1 MRKSRQF
8 IPMLLLVSLCVVP
21 SEGQNQQTTTAN
33 TSDQLGP
40 LLARLGAR
48 IQRYT
53 DEITGL
59 SWTET
64 VRTEDLDGN
73 LKPKGKPKEYVY
85 EVIVTRRPSAQNPP
99 ETMLLVTRTLKTLDG
114 KPQKE
119 SDLKRSRCHDTN
131 PRPTYRIPLDFLLP
145 AEQNKYVFS
154 LTGESDLRGQ
164 KTIVVSVALMNPGET
179 PTFKIEDNCLRLTGS
194 LPMEGRLWID
204 PKTEEIVQL
213 SWQLEEPVEGKA
225 GAGVSMKGPFIV
237 FRPSRGLRY
246 ERNETTTQFMRL
258 DFQNPDQTLLVPR
271 ESEFLSLLRGAGHPG
286 FHSTTKYTEFKRF
299 LTDVKVKET
308 Q

>member
-1 MRKSRQF
+1 MRKYRHF

-21 SEGQNQQTTTAN
+21 SGGQGQQTTASN
-33 TSDQLGP
+33 SSDQLGP
-40 LLARLGAR
+40 LLSRLGAR

-64 VRTEDLDGN
+64 VRTEDLDEN
-73 LKPKGKPKEYVY
+73 LKPKGKAKEYVY
-85 EVIVTRRPSAQNPP
+85 EVIVTRRPSAQNPQ
-99 ETMLLVTRTLKTLDG
+99 ETTLLVARTLKTLDG

-119 SDLKRSRCHDTN
+119 SDLKRSRCRDTN
-131 PRPTYRIPLDFLLP
+131 PRPVYRVPLDFLLP
-145 AEQNKYVFS
+145 AEQSKYVFS
-154 LTGESDLRGQ
+154 LIGESELRGQ
-164 KTIVVSVALMNPGET
+164 KTLVVSVFSVARGET
-179 PTFKIEDNCLRLTGS
+179 PTFKIEDNCLRLTGA

-204 PKTEEIVQL
+204 PKTEEIIQI
-213 SWQLEEPVEGKA
+213 SWQLENPVEGKA

-271 ESEFLSLLRGAGHPG
+271 ESETLSLLRGASHPG